1 MDAQEFKN
9 QYLPLYRMLYEDGLL
24 LTGNVQDAEDLL
36 QDFYLHLWKKR
47 NTLPEDASLSY
58 FLTIQRHIYA
68 ETQKRMRKVQF
79 VSQKEIPTKV
89 EMGPDISFEE
99 REQEE
104 LALRMV
110 DGLDAK
116 ERSILSM
123 RVMEDK
129 PYEEI
134 GKETNL
140 SQGAIRMIVMRA
152 RNKLKN
158 RIARWNG
165 ILK

>member
-1 MDAQEFKN
+1 MDAKEFKN
-9 QYLPLYRMLYEDGLL
+9 QYLPLYRALYEDGLQ

-58 FLTIQRHIYA
+58 FLTIQRRIYA
-68 ETQKRMRKVQF
+68 DTQKRMRKVRL
-79 VSQKEIPTKV
+79 VSKEEIPATV
-89 EMGPDISFEE
+89 EIGPDISLEE
-99 REQEE
+99 REQEGI
-104 LALRMV
+104 ALRMV

-123 RVMEDK
+123 RVMEEK
-129 PYEEI
+129 TYEEI
-134 GKETNL
+134 GKETRL

-158 RIARWNG
+158 RIAKWNG